1 MAATELVGQTRDD
14 AAGEAFDKAARVLGL
29 GFPGG
34 PEIQKMSERPHG
46 PERRFPRPNVKNS
59 LDFSFSGL
67 KTAMLHRA
75 QEKGWYPPG
84 EDEIDESEL
93 AGVAAA
99 FQEAVVDSIVTRCV
113 AAAEKYRVAGIVLGG
128 GVAANSLLR
137 KEAIARSPVPVIVP
151 RPGLCTDNGAMIGAA
166 AWHHLRDAPQ
176 YGWDLDVVPTL
187 RLG

>member
-1 MAATELVGQTRDD
+1 MA
-14 AAGEAFDKAARVLGL
+14 
-29 GFPGG
+29 
-34 PEIQKMSERPHG
+34 ERPHG
-46 PERRFPRPNVKNS
+46 PEKRFPRPNVKNS

-84 EDEIDESEL
+84 DDEIDESEL

-113 AAAEKYRVAGIVLGG
+113 TAAKTYRVAGIVLGG

-137 KEAIARSPVPVIVP
+137 KEAVARSPVPVIVP

-166 AWHHLRDAPQ
+166 AWRHLRDAPQ
-176 YGWDLDVVPTL
+176 YRWTSTSSPRSGWVGTGLPLILTFSRTEKGL
-187 RLG
+187 RKHPLTEGRRS